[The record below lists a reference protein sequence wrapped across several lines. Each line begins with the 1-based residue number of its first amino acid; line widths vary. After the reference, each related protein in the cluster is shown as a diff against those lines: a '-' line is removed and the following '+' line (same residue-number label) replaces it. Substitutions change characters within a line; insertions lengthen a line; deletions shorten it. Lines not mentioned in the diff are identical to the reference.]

1 MGKYKRGQFV
11 VWHCNDAFEATSN
24 CMDGVC
30 SRCYVLH
37 MDSGHKCGVC
47 NEDIKS
53 YKNEDQQGMMKRK
66 RDNWD
71 GIAPEKCAIC
81 EIEL

>member
-1 MGKYKRGQFV
+1 
-11 VWHCNDAFEATSN
+11 
-24 CMDGVC
+24 
-30 SRCYVLH
+30 

-47 NEDIKS
+47 NEDIES

-81 EIEL
+81 EIELWIAAALNWGVVGLK